1 MKYSAQFGE
10 GKETRARAIEIPR
23 EAAGPKVDVV
33 LDGKNAL
40 WEVSPMPGGGY
51 SLVGPDSRHAE
62 ATVHRLPDGRLR
74 VHVGGDVFEFEFLD
88 ELTARAQQAAGAKGK
103 KKSSDVKAA
112 IPGRVLRVLVKP
124 GDVVTAKQPLLVL
137 EAMKMENDVRSTR
150 DGTIRS
156 VEVVAGQAVGAGDVL
171 VRFAPET

>member
-1 MKYSAQFGE
+1 MKYAAHFGE
-10 GKETRARAIEIPR
+10 GKDVRVRSVEIPR

-74 VHVGGDVFEFEFLD
+74 VHVGGDVFEFELLD
-88 ELTARAQQAAGAKGK
+88 ELTARAQQAAGGKGK
-103 KKSSDVKAA
+103 KKSNDVKAA
-112 IPGRVLRVLVKP
+112 IPGRVLRILVKP
-124 GDVVTAKQPLLVL
+124 GDEVTAKQPLLVL

-156 VEVVAGQAVGAGDVL
+156 IEVVAGQAVGAGDVL

>member
-1 MKYSAQFGE
+1 LKYAAQFGE
-10 GKETRARAIEIPR
+10 GKDVRTRAIEIPR
-23 EAAGPKVDVV
+23 EVAGPKVDVV

-74 VHVGGDVFEFEFLD
+74 VHVGGDVFQFEFLD
-88 ELTARAQQAAGAKGK
+88 ELTARAQQAAGGKGK
-103 KKSSDVKAA
+103 KKSNDVKAA
-112 IPGRVLRVLVKP
+112 IPGRVLRILVKP
-124 GDVVTAKQPLLVL
+124 GDEVTAKQPLLVL
-137 EAMKMENDVRSTR
+137 EAMKMENDVRATR

-156 VEVVAGQAVGAGDVL
+156 VEVAAGQAVGAGDVL

>member
-1 MKYSAQFGE
+1 MKYAAQFGE
-10 GKETRARAIEIPR
+10 GKDVRARAIEIPR

-74 VHVGGDVFEFEFLD
+74 VHVGGDVFQFEFLD
-88 ELTARAQQAAGAKGK
+88 ELTARAQQAAGGKGK
-103 KKSSDVKAA
+103 KKSNDVKAA
-112 IPGRVLRVLVKP
+112 IPGRVLRILVKP
-124 GDVVTAKQPLLVL
+124 GDEVTAKQPLLVL
-137 EAMKMENDVRSTR
+137 EAMKMENDVRATR

-156 VEVVAGQAVGAGDVL
+156 VEVAAGQAVGAGDVL

>member
-103 KKSSDVKAA
+103 RKSSDVKAA
-112 IPGRVLRVLVKP
+112 IPGRVLRILVKP

>member
-1 MKYSAQFGE
+1 LKYAAHFGE
-10 GKETRARAIEIPR
+10 GAAARSRAIEIPR

-33 LDGKNAL
+33 LDGSNAL

-62 ATVHRLPDGRLR
+62 ATVHHLPDGRLR
-74 VHVGGDVFEFEFLD
+74 VHVGGDVFDFDFLD
-88 ELTARAQQAAGAKGK
+88 ELTARAQQAAGGKGK

-112 IPGRVLRVLVKP
+112 IPGRVIRILVKS
-124 GDVVTAKQPLLVL
+124 GDVVAAAQPLLVL
-137 EAMKMENDVRSTR
+137 EAMKMENDVRSPR

-156 VEVVAGQAVGAGDVL
+156 VEVTAGQAVGAGDL
-171 VRFAPET
+171 LIRFVPES

>member
-1 MKYSAQFGE
+1 LKYSAQFGE

-103 KKSSDVKAA
+103 RKSSDVKAA
-112 IPGRVLRVLVKP
+112 IPGRVLRILVKP

>member
-1 MKYSAQFGE
+1 MKYFAQFGE
-10 GKETRARAIEIPR
+10 GKDARTRSIRIPR
-23 EAAGPKVDVV
+23 EAAGPKLDVG

-74 VHVGGDVFEFEFLD
+74 VHVGGDVFHFEFLD
-88 ELTARAQQAAGAKGK
+88 ELTARAQQAAGGKGK
-103 KKSSDVKAA
+103 KKSADVKAA

-124 GDVVTAKQPLLVL
+124 GDVVTASQPLLIL
-137 EAMKMENDVRSTR
+137 EAMKMENDVRSDR

-156 VEVVAGQAVGAGDVL
+156 VEVSAGQAVGAGDVL